1 MKGMSFGNIMARFG
15 EGFKDS
21 RVSLLL
27 ALLCLLV
34 WSAGF
39 LWRADA
45 RSVDARAAVQEGR
58 FLQLMRTL
66 SQYQALPHKEEKKEI
81 SAVDALGALSRML
94 DRLALRD
101 RVAQFASSGTGIA
114 VQVERLY
121 GEELGRL
128 LQELGAEGFSV
139 RSAELKVLPFGG
151 EKLYLLS
158 LLVGVGQ

>member
-1 MKGMSFGNIMARFG
+1 MKGMSFGNILARLG
-15 EGFKDS
+15 EGGKDS
-21 RVSLLL
+21 RTSLLL

-34 WSAGF
+34 WSAGL

-66 SQYQALPHKEEKKEI
+66 SQYQALPRKEEKKEV

-101 RVAQFASSGTGIA
+101 RVTQFASSGTGIA

-128 LQELGAEGFSV
+128 LQELGAEGFSI

-158 LLVGVGQ
+158 LLVGAGQ